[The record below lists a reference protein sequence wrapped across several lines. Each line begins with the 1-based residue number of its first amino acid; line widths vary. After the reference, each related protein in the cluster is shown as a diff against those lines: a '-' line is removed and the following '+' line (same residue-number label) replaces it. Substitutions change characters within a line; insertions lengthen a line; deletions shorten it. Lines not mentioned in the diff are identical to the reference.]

1 MEIAKRDT
9 GGCSIEIL
17 NRLESLEDNSRR
29 NNLRFKGITEHP
41 NVTWEHIAKHVHKLA
56 KYKLEFIENLTIE
69 RARRVA
75 PTNAFKP
82 RIILA
87 KFLKYSDK

>member
-1 MEIAKRDT
+1 MNHLKIILEGTIYVSKGLQNILT
-9 GGCSIEIL
+9 KLGSILL
-17 NRLESLEDNSRR
+17 NMY
-29 NNLRFKGITEHP
+29 
-41 NVTWEHIAKHVHKLA
+41 NVHRLA